1 MFEFRGLEVVHWD
14 FWERFTLPLDAYI
27 VTIVGPNGSGKT
39 TLLDSLRTLLA
50 LDCSAGR
57 DYKRYVRRNGK
68 PFAWLRGVVGN
79 RRSSGARPP
88 FFPITN
94 ELVTLAC
101 RIRKKGGDWIRE
113 YAIEPGNVP
122 IEVLEGSANW
132 LGVTDYRVQ
141 LEGAGLTR
149 AIKRVLSLEQGDTD
163 KLCEYTPKQL
173 LELVFD
179 VFGDKEVL
187 DNYLRAKADQHE
199 IARELASLEVDR
211 AALGTR
217 LREAEGE
224 VNSYHEWCDIRT
236 ELTALEAEWLP
247 RVELAELVEIIQGGR
262 SSLIGKDRELTAKRE
277 VLESLTAQR
286 AELQAAIQTAVEEEA
301 RTRDDRSAA
310 EHTFYQARDRA
321 RDGERVLD
329 ERGRLERLAQEQAAG
344 VDVAELTR
352 EQETLRQRLAA
363 LQNEERETRGKREQ
377 LAQNIAAWR
386 SGGRLHPPFVS
397 EFRAA
402 LEDADVKHHM
412 LVDIVE
418 VTEEEWQ
425 GAVEAVLAPFRYVV
439 VLADP
444 SARRLAWEIGD
455 RLRYRHFVVPE
466 RAAVPPASRDSLL
479 EVVRFRADPPGW
491 LAHYLNDIRR
501 VKDVA
506 AGAALPPQQAWIT
519 RDGYYRERRG
529 ARYCG
534 VEPREFAFGEAARRR
549 LIEEGAQE
557 EKALELA
564 LRRLAGEHSAGA
576 RRLTEIQAL
585 LAGVDAVKELSA
597 RAPEFAHAE
606 RHLPDWQAE
615 AQNAAEEL
623 EQHRKRDRDAMERRL
638 ALGHQADTVSKDV
651 TRLEDEITGLG
662 TEYQSQRRE
671 HVARILEARAKRRG
685 MPPAWWTRAGLAAAK
700 SRFDS
705 AKAVGLEVERLKRRL
720 DEGRWVTDER
730 VIAKRDKLSEDHERL
745 GTTLAARR
753 EHHAEAVRVADNARA
768 AYINVLRATVRQYGR
783 NVRSLGELAGIG
795 VEIDPPHLENDDV
808 VLSQAGLVVK
818 FDFDQKGFIGLNDG
832 EASGGQQVMKSF
844 ILLIGLMMDEAR
856 PSGFVFI
863 DEPFAHL
870 DIFNIDRVSAFL
882 DATRAQYILTTP
894 NTHNINVFRPSDL
907 TLVTGKRRPK
917 ETWAP
922 PVAFLRRDRTTDQ
935 PPAAASEVSAP

>member
-1 MFEFRGLEVVHWD
+1 MFECRSLELVHWD
-14 FWERFTLPLDAYI
+14 FWQRFTLPLDSNI

-68 PFAWLRGVVGN
+68 AFAWLRGVVGN
-79 RRSSGARPP
+79 RRGPGARPP
-88 FFPITN
+88 FFPVMDEAIT
-94 ELVTLAC
+94 LGC
-101 RIRKKGGDWIRE
+101 RIHKKGGDWIRE
-113 YAIEPGNVP
+113 YAIEPGDVA
-122 IEVLEGSANW
+122 IESLEKSGTW
-132 LGVTDYRVQ
+132 LGVTDYRLR

-187 DNYLRAKADQHE
+187 DNYLRAKSEQHE
-199 IARELASLEVDR
+199 IARELESLEVDR

-224 VNSYHEWCDIRT
+224 VNSYQEWCGLKA
-236 ELTALEAEWLP
+236 ELSALEAEWLP
-247 RVELAELVEIIQGGR
+247 RVELAELVEVIQRGR
-262 SSLIGKDRELTAKRE
+262 SSLTSKRRDLTAKRQAR
-277 VLESLTAQR
+277 ESLVAR
-286 AELQAAIQTAVEEEA
+286 GAARESAIAAASEEEA
-301 RTRDDRSAA
+301 RAREECRVA
-310 EHTFYQARDRA
+310 EGTFLEARDRA
-321 RDGERVLD
+321 RDGERLLVD
-329 ERGRLERLAQEQAAG
+329 RERLERLAREQAAG

-352 EQETLRQRLAA
+352 EQETLRQRVAA
-363 LQNEERETRGKREQ
+363 VQNEERETRRKLEE
-377 LAQNIAAWR
+377 LVANIAAWR
-386 SGGRLHPPFVS
+386 SGGRIHPPFVA

-402 LEDADVKHHM
+402 LDEARVENRM

-418 VTEEEWQ
+418 VTDEEWQ
-425 GAVEAVLAPFRYVV
+425 SAVEAVLAPFRYVV

-444 SARRLAWEIGD
+444 NSRRVAWEIGE
-455 RLRYRHFVVPE
+455 RVRYRHFVVPE
-466 RAAVPPASRDSLL
+466 RGAVPPARRDSLL
-479 EVVRFRADPPGW
+479 EVVRFSADPPPW
-491 LAHYLNDIRR
+491 VAHYLNDIQR
-501 VKDVA
+501 VKDAA
-506 AGAALPPQQAWIT
+506 AGTMLAPQQAWIT

-534 VEPREFAFGEAARRR
+534 VEPREYAFGEAARRR
-549 LIEEGAQE
+549 LIEEGGQE
-557 EKALELA
+557 ERALA
-564 LRRLAGEHSAGA
+564 ARLRRLADEHAGAA
-576 RRLTEIQAL
+576 RRLREIQAL

-597 RAPEFAHAE
+597 RAAEFAQAE
-606 RHLPDWQAE
+606 RHLPEWRSE
-615 AQNAAEEL
+615 AQRAAEEL
-623 EQHRKRDRDAMERRL
+623 VECQGRVQQAMEQRIV
-638 ALGHQADTVSKDV
+638 LGNDAATAAREF
-651 TRLEDEITGLG
+651 TRLEEELTGLG
-662 TEYQSQRRE
+662 TEYQSQRRDY
-671 HVARILEARAKRRG
+671 VTRALEARAKRRG
-685 MPPAWWTRAGLAAAK
+685 MPTAWYSREGLAEAK

-705 AKAVGLEVERLKRRL
+705 AKAVGFEIGRLKKRL
-720 DEGRWVTDER
+720 EEGRWVTDER

-753 EHHAEAVRVADNARA
+753 EHHTEAVRVADNARA

-783 NVRSLGELAGIG
+783 NVRLLGELASIG

-844 ILLIGLMMDEAR
+844 ILLVGLMMDDAR
-856 PSGFVFI
+856 PGGFVFI

-870 DIFNIDRVSAFL
+870 DIFNIDKVGAFL

-907 TLVTGKRRPK
+907 TLVTGKRKPK

-922 PVAFLRRDRTTDQ
+922 PVAFLRRDRMTDR
-935 PPAAASEVSAP
+935 PPAPPSETSAF